1 MDGLIVKFRIGFILG
16 VNTEQNVQI
25 LLGKFFNDMIFV
37 GKSELNQLVGSELRI
52 ILVLF
57 NVKSILEFLFFF
69 DFEGIDESRD
79 IWLIGMVIIKKDN
92 VVIVDRDNKK
102 IKVFD
107 SVGKLLKEFIG

>member
-16 VNTEQNVQI
+16 VNMEQNVQI

-69 DFEGIDESRD
+69 DLEGIYESRD